1 MRERRNESAGSF
13 SWDLVSQASSHRRS
27 TRFRNSKDSEHTT
40 YVYICMCVFTYI
52 HIYIYVFTYI
62 HIQTTLLESS
72 RFAENTFTLVSRS
85 YSVRSSP
92 IGRWIAVDREI
103 DQQLP
108 SGSLT
113 GILRSNLNLSSRLNY
128 SQGYDNYS
136 PGEQA
141 AERER
146 E

>member
-1 MRERRNESAGSF
+1 MYIY
-13 SWDLVSQASSHRRS
+13 VS
-27 TRFRNSKDSEHTT
+27 
-40 YVYICMCVFTYI
+40 VCI
-52 HIYIYVFTYI
+52 HIYVHIYVFTYI

-92 IGRWIAVDREI
+92 IGRWITVDREI

-113 GILRSNLNLSSRLNY
+113 GILRSKLNLSSRLNY

-136 PGEQA
+136 PGEQVT
-141 AERER
+141 ERER
-146 E
+146 ERERGRGIETTRRRESERERWIRG

>member
-1 MRERRNESAGSF
+1 MHICASAETRVPAHSLGTWSRKRVHIVVP
-13 SWDLVSQASSHRRS
+13 LVSVIPRIPSIQRMYI
-27 TRFRNSKDSEHTT
+27 
-40 YVYICMCVFTYI
+40 YVCACLHIY
-52 HIYIYVFTYI
+52 IYIYVFTYI

-128 SQGYDNYS
+128 SQGYDNYYRES
-136 PGEQA
+136 
-141 AERER
+141 ERER
-146 E
+146 D